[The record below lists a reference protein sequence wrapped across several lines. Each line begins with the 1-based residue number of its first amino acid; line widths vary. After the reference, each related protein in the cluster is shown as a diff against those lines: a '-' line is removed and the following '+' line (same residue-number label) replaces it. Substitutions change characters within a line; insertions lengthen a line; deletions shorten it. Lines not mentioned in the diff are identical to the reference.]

1 MPATTVQSARYAANI
16 YAALVIS
23 ERRLLA
29 MLSARPCDRAEIEEA
44 IAETRDV
51 ARDAYGRYR
60 RRVLDLFESGQF
72 DPGIRIV
79 LDVQERTRAAR
90 TPDEITISED

>member
-1 MPATTVQSARYAANI
+1 MPVTAVQSARYAANI

-29 MLSARPCDRAEIEEA
+29 MLSARPRDRAEIEDA

-51 ARDAYGRYR
+51 ARQQYQRYR
-60 RRVLDLFESGQF
+60 RRVLDLFEAGQF

-79 LDVQERTRAAR
+79 LDVQERIRAAR